1 MENAVY
7 NELCMRGYSV
17 DVGVVEIN
25 ERQEDGKYVRKQIEI
40 DFVCNR
46 ADERVYVQS
55 AFSIPTTEKRL
66 QEERPVRKVGDGWR
80 KVIVTK
86 DNVVRHHDENGVL
99 IMGLQEFLMDARSI
113 EKE

>member
-1 MENAVY
+1 MHVWTSDK
-7 NELCMRGYSV
+7 SV
-17 DVGVVEIN
+17 
-25 ERQEDGKYVRKQIEI
+25 
-40 DFVCNR
+40 F
-46 ADERVYVQS
+46 A
-55 AFSIPTTEKRL
+55 IPTTEKRL
-66 QEERPVRKVGDGWR
+66 QEERPLRNVGDGFR

>member
-25 ERQEDGKYVRKQIEI
+25 ERQADGKYVRKQIEI
-40 DFVCNR
+40 DF
-46 ADERVYVQS
+46 
-55 AFSIPTTEKRL
+55 
-66 QEERPVRKVGDGWR
+66 
-80 KVIVTK
+80 VTK

-99 IMGLQEFLMDARSI
+99 IMGLQEFLMDERSV
-113 EKE
+113 EE

>member
-25 ERQEDGKYVRKQIEI
+25 ERQADGKYVRKQIEI

-46 ADERVYVQS
+46 SDERIYVQS

-66 QEERPVRKVGDGWR
+66 QEERPLRNVDDGFR

-99 IMGLQEFLMDARSI
+99 IMGLQEFLMDERSV
-113 EKE
+113 EE